1 MSTRTYLPAA
11 TLVAVAGV
19 YLLALGVAALAK
31 PNTAKRFLESHAS
44 SARAHFFE
52 LALRLV
58 AGTAFVLAAP
68 VMKVPRIFA
77 LIGWVL
83 IVTTVVLCVVP
94 WRVHQRFARWSVPMA
109 TRNMAM
115 LGVGSLVG
123 GICILAALLLP

>member
-1 MSTRTYLPAA
+1 MNAPAA
-11 TLVAVAGV
+11 TLVALAGM
-19 YLLALGVAALAK
+19 YLLALGVTCFVQPK
-31 PNTAKRFLESHAS
+31 RAKRFLESHAS

-68 VMKVPRIFA
+68 VMMVPRIFA
-77 LIGWVL
+77 LLGWVL
-83 IVTTVVLCVVP
+83 IATTVVLCVVP

-109 TRNMAM
+109 ARNMPM